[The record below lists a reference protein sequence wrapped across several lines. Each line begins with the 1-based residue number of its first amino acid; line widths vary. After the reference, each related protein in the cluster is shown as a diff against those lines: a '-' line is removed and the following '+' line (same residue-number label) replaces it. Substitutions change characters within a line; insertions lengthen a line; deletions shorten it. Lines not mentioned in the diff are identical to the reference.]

1 MLLRLVLP
9 VALFFMLT
17 TGCNSDG
24 PSAAPSQR
32 SEQKSSSMTLQQ
44 RAKAFLERPVPKGM
58 PYVSDSIS
66 ERFIAEYAA
75 TGKVKLDIES
85 LELLQ
90 LCVLEG
96 DNAAQQKQGAEREF
110 FLESAAILRAILN
123 ESRESR

>member
-1 MLLRLVLP
+1 
-9 VALFFMLT
+9 
-17 TGCNSDG
+17 
-24 PSAAPSQR
+24 
-32 SEQKSSSMTLQQ
+32 
-44 RAKAFLERPVPKGM
+44 M